1 METSEHNVE
10 ILKLFSEIISQ
21 TINEIDSFQI
31 IYLNKEKKETRL
43 TIGKDI
49 LIIHVV
55 GYKEECSMKDII
67 HATGLPNSTAT
78 RRVGYLV
85 KKQLLI
91 RRISKKDKR
100 KTIIKLTRNGR
111 KAFSSFFDYISHIF
125 EEPLKIIKEKDK
137 ELIIQIFKILLKKKV

>member
-1 METSEHNVE
+1 METTEHNVE

-31 IYLNKEKKETRL
+31 TFFDKENKENHL
-43 TIGKDI
+43 NIGKDI
-49 LIIHVV
+49 LIIHIV

-67 HATGLPNSTAT
+67 QATGLPNSTAT

-85 KKQLLI
+85 EDNLLI

-100 KTIIKLTRNGR
+100 KTIIKLTRKGR
-111 KAFSSFFDYISHIF
+111 KVYSSFFDYVTQKF
-125 EEPLKIIKEKDK
+125 EEPLQIIKEKDK
-137 ELIIQIFKILLKKKV
+137 EVLIKIFKILLKKKI